1 MPRKET
7 EMLRLILPLLLAP
20 IAAGAG
26 AVELPCEERLPE
38 FELEDQ
44 FEDERT
50 QDDVLGTVSV
60 LIWADR
66 DAREWSDDWRD
77 MLTAALRGQV
87 EGDLVQIRGWAHTK
101 GAPFFVKG
109 RIRGSFPEEPERWAV
124 LDWDGVFEEHFEP
137 REEHVT
143 VFVFDREGCL
153 VARESGQEVEARS
166 VAMLVDA
173 AQKVLVRDLERSE
186 R

>member
-1 MPRKET
+1 
-7 EMLRLILPLLLAP
+7 MLRLPLLLLLVCTVP
-20 IAAGAG
+20 AA
-26 AVELPCEERLPE
+26 AVELPCDERLPE

-50 QDDVLGTVSV
+50 HDDVLGTVSV

-66 DAREWSDDWRD
+66 DGREWSGEWRE
-77 MLTAALRGQV
+77 MITAALRGQV
-87 EGDLVQIRGWAHTK
+87 EGGLVQIRGWAHTK

-109 RIRGSFPEEPERWAV
+109 RIRGSFPEEPARWAV

-153 VARESGQEVEARS
+153 VARATGQEVDARR
-166 VAMLVDA
+166 VAELADA
-173 AQKVLVRDLERSE
+173 AQRVLVRDLERSE
-186 R
+186 P

>member
-1 MPRKET
+1 
-7 EMLRLILPLLLAP
+7 MLRLPLLLLLVCAVP
-20 IAAGAG
+20 VGAG
-26 AVELPCEERLPE
+26 ELPCDERLPE

-44 FEDERT
+44 FENDRT

-66 DAREWSDDWRD
+66 DGREWSGDWRE

-87 EGDLVQIRGWAHTK
+87 EGGLVQIRDWAHTK

-109 RIRGSFPEEPERWAV
+109 RIRGSFPEETERWAV

-153 VARESGQEVEARS
+153 VARESGQEVETRS
-166 VAMLVDA
+166 VATLADA

-186 R
+186 H

>member
-1 MPRKET
+1 
-7 EMLRLILPLLLAP
+7 MLRLPLLLLLACAVP
-20 IAAGAG
+20 AA
-26 AVELPCEERLPE
+26 AVELPCDERLPA

-66 DAREWSDDWRD
+66 DAREWSDDWRA

-87 EGDLVQIRGWAHTK
+87 EGGLVQIRAWAHTK

-109 RIRGSFPEEPERWAV
+109 RIRGSFPEDPARWAV

-153 VARESGQEVEARS
+153 VARETGREVDAGS
-166 VAMLVDA
+166 IAVLADA